1 MSAPAGAPASVRTRA
16 TVRPAEV
23 SVLTP
28 RRTALDLGATA
39 VLLSVGIAG
48 FWPTFG
54 GPGYLLAALGA
65 LALGVVIAWLG
76 ARFRWG
82 ILIVAAL
89 TVATYFVFGGALA
102 LPHTAIAGVIPTL
115 DTVQQLGLGVVTS
128 WKRLLT
134 TVAPVAASDGHLI
147 VPFLLTLVAAVVTAS
162 LALRLRSAAW
172 ALIPA
177 AAYLGLQ
184 IALGTPQPAVP
195 IVQGIVFAIAALVWL
210 AVRQA
215 WSSSACAISLGSSTG
230 GGEPAASRGMTA
242 RRVVAGGA
250 ILVVAAT
257 AGFAAAA
264 VAAPAAPR
272 YVLRDVVIP
281 PFDIK
286 QYASPMQG
294 FRAYV
299 RDDASTTLFTVSGL
313 PVGARV
319 RIATMDAY
327 DGTVYNV
334 SDQGAGS
341 SSAFTPVRASMS
353 ADATGTPAT
362 VRVDIGAYDAVWMP
376 EVGAVTNVTF
386 DGARAD
392 DLRRGAH
399 YNEST
404 ETGVVTSTLESGDGY
419 TMSAVLP
426 VVPSDTSLADAR
438 FAPVRMPKQEGV
450 PQDFA
455 DIAAK
460 AVADANTPIEQARA
474 LEQMLSE
481 GGYFSHGLEGE
492 VLSRAGHGAARI
504 TTLLGSAQMVGDDEQ
519 YATAM
524 ALLAGELGM
533 PARVVMGF
541 YPAEDQAQNP
551 VFDATGDDLHAWVE
565 IAFDGAGWVPFDPTP
580 PKDQVP
586 TDQTT
591 KPRAD
596 PKPQVLQPPPPEQ
609 QPADLPPTVPDE
621 RASDDPSPLDLGL
634 LLMWIAIGGG
644 VLLLLALVAAP
655 FIVIGSIKAARRR
668 RRRAAERAA
677 DQISG
682 GWDELRDRAV
692 DYGTP
697 VRLGATHVEDA
708 AIIATAFAE
717 PRVSTL
723 ARRADTE
730 VFGPAEPT
738 ASDVDEFWRQVDEIV
753 DGMGE
758 RATFRRRLGAR
769 LSLRSLLA
777 GTRAGQVLGAVRPRR
792 QAQTDAATGSAVR
805 QDEQRSDAADKD
817 GEEHHD

>member
-1 MSAPAGAPASVRTRA
+1 MSIA
-16 TVRPAEV
+16 
-23 SVLTP
+23 P
-28 RRTALDLGATA
+28 RRTALDLAATA
-39 VLLSVGIAG
+39 ALLLVGIVG

-54 GPGYLLAALGA
+54 GPGYLFAALGA
-65 LALGVVIAWLG
+65 LALGVAIAWLG

-102 LPHTAIAGVIPTL
+102 LPHTAIAGVIPSL
-115 DTVQQLGLGVVTS
+115 DTLQQLGLGVVTS

-162 LALRLRSAAW
+162 LALRLRSAGW

-195 IVQGIVFAIAALVWL
+195 IIQGVVFAIAGVVWL

-215 WSSSACAISLGSSTG
+215 WSSSSGAVSLGGEDSASTG
-230 GGEPAASRGMTA
+230 MAV

-250 ILVVAAT
+250 ILAVAAT

-264 VAAPAAPR
+264 IAAPAAPR
-272 YVLRDVVIP
+272 YVLRDAVIP

-294 FRAYV
+294 YRGYV

-334 SDQGAGS
+334 SDEGAGS

-353 ADATGTPAT
+353 AGATGTPAT
-362 VRVDIGAYDAVWMP
+362 VRVDIGDYDGVWMP

-392 DLRRGAH
+392 DLRRSAH

-404 ETGVVTSTLESGDGY
+404 ETGVVTSTLQTGDGY

-426 VVPSDTSLADAR
+426 TVPSDTSLANSR

-450 PQDFA
+450 PQEFA

-474 LEQMLSE
+474 LEQMLSK
-481 GGYFSHGLEGE
+481 GGFFSHGLEGE

-504 TTLLGSAQMVGDDEQ
+504 TTLLGSTQMVGDDEQ

-551 VFDATGDDLHAWVE
+551 VFDATGDNLHAWVE
-565 IAFDGAGWVPFDPTP
+565 VAFEGAGWVPFDPTP
-580 PKDQVP
+580 PKDQIP

-621 RASDDPSPLDLGL
+621 RATDDPSPLDLGL

-644 VLLLLALVAAP
+644 ILLLLALLAAP
-655 FIVIGSIKAARRR
+655 FIVIGAVKAARRR

-697 VRLGATHVEDA
+697 VRLGATHAEDA
-708 AIIATAFAE
+708 AIIATAFGE
-717 PRVSTL
+717 PRVTTL
-723 ARRADTE
+723 ARRADVD

-753 DGMGE
+753 DGIGE
-758 RATFRRRLGAR
+758 RATFRRRLAAR

-777 GTRAGQVLGAVRPRR
+777 GTRFSRTLSVLAPVRRS
-792 QAQTDAATGSAVR
+792 AAAES
-805 QDEQRSDAADKD
+805 RSIVKT
-817 GEEHHD
+817 EEHDD